1 MKTLTVTEASKHFS
15 SLVHEV
21 GAHGGEPVQ
30 ITVRGKAAAVLLSS
44 EEYERMRRHMLDLEI
59 DHIFKE
65 FHDANVALAAK

>member
-1 MKTLTVTEASKHFS
+1 MKTLTVTEARKHFS

-21 GAHGGEPVQ
+21 GAPSGEPVQ

-44 EEYERMRRHMLDLEI
+44 EAYEQMRQHMLNLEI
-59 DHIFKE
+59 DYIFKE